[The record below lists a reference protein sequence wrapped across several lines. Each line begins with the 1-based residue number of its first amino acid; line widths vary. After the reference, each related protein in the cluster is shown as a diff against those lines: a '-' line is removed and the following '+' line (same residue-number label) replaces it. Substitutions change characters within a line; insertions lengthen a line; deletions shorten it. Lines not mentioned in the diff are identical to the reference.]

1 MEIDV
6 MFQGRLSK
14 KLVFCIMLISGVF
27 TLLSTSYTVYHD
39 YRNRISALEQ
49 QVKDIV
55 DSYEQPLGVAIYK
68 SQTLIVTLILE
79 TFRGLSDEYLAAA
92 KDSDGKNV
100 MTVANIEQDEIMGK
114 MNALGTRNNY
124 FTYKKEID
132 FGLSKYVTNGEVV
145 VIEGYVGSIEVTVST
160 EHVKREIIGNI
171 KTILVAQFIK
181 TLIVSLFILF
191 LIDKLILSR
200 QIRIVN
206 WLREFSKNQSIDP
219 LQLRKTIHP
228 DELDDMTYVIND
240 MGSKIVS
247 HQKSLENTVNDRTR
261 ELVVKNTE
269 LENAQKEL
277 HLMLHSKSLAL
288 NHIEETLS
296 TALWETDIF
305 GNIISMSESLDKNVL
320 RTDSGTNVLRLSEV
334 VSLPRSKNKDSFDK
348 VLKGIFDSREPF
360 TIHDTEIKNSF
371 GNRISIRLDGR
382 PKIIDGAFT
391 GYNGTITDISSEK
404 KLRMLAYSDGLTG
417 LANRLALEHHFEK
430 TQQRAKRLNFS
441 NGIMALDLDFFKSIN
456 DNYGHAV
463 GDDVLKAVALSLSD
477 CVREED
483 CVARIGGEEFVVL
496 VQGVTLEGLITLAE
510 RINESV
516 RSLRP
521 SSLPIE
527 RKITVSIGLTI
538 VALNEQL
545 SDALKRADDFLY
557 MSKKNGRDTVSY
569 DSK

>member
-1 MEIDV
+1 

-14 KLVFCIMLISGVF
+14 KLVLCIMLTSGLF
-27 TLLSTSYTVYHD
+27 TLFSTSYTVYHD
-39 YRNRISALEQ
+39 YRSRISALEQ

-55 DSYEQPLGVAIYK
+55 DSYEQPLGVAIFK
-68 SQTLIVTLILE
+68 SQTLIVSLILE

-92 KDSDGKNV
+92 KDSDGKNI
-100 MTVANIEQDEIMGK
+100 MTVSNVDQNEILGRIK
-114 MNALGTRNNY
+114 ALGTKNNY
-124 FTYKKEID
+124 FTHKKDID
-132 FGLSKYVTNGEVV
+132 FALSKYITNGELVI
-145 VIEGYVGSIEVTVST
+145 IEGYVGSIEVTVSS

-171 KTILVAQFIK
+171 KTILIAQFIK
-181 TLIVSLFILF
+181 TLIVSILILF
-191 LIDKLILSR
+191 LINKLILSR
-200 QIRIVN
+200 QTKIVN
-206 WLREFSKNQSIDP
+206 WLREFSKNQSIAP

-228 DELDDMTYVIND
+228 DELEDMIDVIND
-240 MGSKIVS
+240 MGSRIAS

-261 ELVVKNTE
+261 ELVVKNAE

-320 RTDSGTNVLRLSEV
+320 RNESGTSVLRLSDV
-334 VSLPRSKNKDSFDK
+334 VSLPKSKNKDSFDK
-348 VLKGIFDSREPF
+348 VLKEIFDSREPF

-404 KLRMLAYSDGLTG
+404 KLRILAYSDGLTG

-456 DNYGHAV
+456 DNFGHAV
-463 GDDVLKAVALSLSD
+463 GDDVLKAVALSISG

-538 VALNEQL
+538 VTLNEQL

-557 MSKKNGRDTVSY
+557 MSKKSGRDTVSY

>member
-1 MEIDV
+1 